1 MSLPS
6 FTLEG
11 KTALI
16 TGAKKGT
23 GKSLAP
29 ALAEVGGRA
38 ASGDYY
44 LNTR

>member
-16 TGAKKGT
+16 TGAQRGT
-23 GKSLAP
+23 GK
-29 ALAEVGGRA
+29 ALALAVAGGRA

>member
-16 TGAKKGT
+16 TGAQRGI
-23 GKSLAP
+23 GK
-29 ALAEVGGRA
+29 ALAVAEAGGRA